1 MPTVSPASDTH
12 LVHKYSYATL
22 EQKIRNKTALQE
34 ELGWP
39 EEAKVPMLC
48 LPAGMTEA
56 LGGALLQALLPGILS
71 STNVQLL
78 ILGKGSAEY
87 GTLFT
92 KIQKEHRHRI
102 AIIPEKE
109 TDVHRMYA
117 AADMALFLTPPPA
130 KELTICLGYGVIP
143 VSVGADLLENYN
155 PVQEAGNAFVI
166 EGKTHWH
173 AFAALV
179 RAIETYKFPYD
190 WRTIQKHAMESVK
203 K

>member
-1 MPTVSPASDTH
+1 MPTISPSTDTH
-12 LVHKYSYATL
+12 LVHKYSYTTL

-39 EEAKVPMLC
+39 EETKVPMIC
-48 LPAGMTEA
+48 LPAGMTDA
-56 LGGALLQALLPGILS
+56 LGGEVLQRLLPGLLA
-71 STNVQLL
+71 STNAQLL

-92 KIQKEHRHRI
+92 KIQKEYRHRI

-117 AADMALFLTPPPA
+117 AADMALFLTNPPS
-130 KELTICLGYGVIP
+130 KELTISLSYGVIP
-143 VSVGADLLENYN
+143 VSPSIDILENYN
-155 PVQEAGNAFVI
+155 PVQEAGNSFLI
-166 EGKTHWH
+166 EGKTEWH

>member
-1 MPTVSPASDTH
+1 MPTVSPATDTH
-12 LVHKYSYATL
+12 LIHKYSYNSL

-39 EEAKVPMLC
+39 EEPKVPMIC

-56 LGGALLQALLPGILS
+56 LGGETLKALLPGLLS
-71 STNVQLL
+71 ATNAQLL

-102 AIIPEKE
+102 AIIAEKE

-117 AADMALFLTPPPA
+117 AADMALFLTAPLA
-130 KELTICLGYGVIP
+130 KELTICLSYGVIP
-143 VSVGADLLENYN
+143 VSTPADVLENYN
-155 PVQEAGNAFVI
+155 PIQEAGNAFLI
-166 EGKTHWH
+166 EGRTEWH